1 MEAEIDNGSLKAT
14 VPPEATHAYINLV
27 DENHFLVSHP
37 KPVSGPDS
45 LNPYAATAIPLGAKT
60 NQ

>member
-1 MEAEIDNGSLKAT
+1 
-14 VPPEATHAYINLV
+14 
-27 DENHFLVSHP
+27 VSHP